1 MLFFS
6 TIESDRIVGIERG
19 KSKINNN
26 KEKDVCEHS
35 EGLNGAG
42 KKNKK

>member
-6 TIESDRIVGIERG
+6 IIESDRIVGIESG
-19 KSKINNN
+19 KSKIKNN

-35 EGLNGAG
+35 EGLNGVG
-42 KKNKK
+42 ENNKK